1 MAFAEKRCCVLMA
14 VLASSEIPHGE
25 RVRLVMPPIAMWF
38 VICIAALIIGVWVHW
53 GPFRKRGRSKSQTR
67 ILA

>member
-1 MAFAEKRCCVLMA
+1 
-14 VLASSEIPHGE
+14 
-25 RVRLVMPPIAMWF
+25 LVMPPIAMWF